1 MDTTDWEV
9 LSYDGLSDFDD
20 YDLCTSPKFMKA
32 SEASRNFH
40 PRVPKQILH
49 IPIQLE
55 PRIGKAPDE
64 GSMEENTKDHHRVEV
79 PLVPSSPTTIENI
92 KGGILE
98 ADYDTVAHLFSK
110 IKEIESPKSI
120 DRGLLFPD
128 IGALKFEDKGG
139 DQAQEIIMASPRMKI
154 EKEIDTIMDCGK
166 EVEDS
171 SGGFNFWKWSLNG
184 VGAICSFGFAAA
196 TICVLI
202 LGSQQRNNKIQQDQK
217 IWFQIYTDDKRIKQ
231 VVHATKLNEAMAAVS
246 GVPLSRAR
254 ITCGGYYDGL

>member
-1 MDTTDWEV
+1 MDTNDWEF
-9 LSYDGLSDFDD
+9 LSYDSLYDASLDSKSVLDLDD
-20 YDLCTSPKFMKA
+20 YDLCTSPKFKKA

-40 PRVPKQILH
+40 PREPKQVIH

-64 GSMEENTKDHHRVEV
+64 GLVEQNTKDHHVEV
-79 PLVPSSPTTIENI
+79 PLVPSSPTTIEKI

-110 IKEIESPKSI
+110 IKEIESPRSI
-120 DRGLLFPD
+120 GRGLLFPSPD

-139 DQAQEIIMASPRMKI
+139 EAQEIIMASPRMKI
-154 EKEIDTIMDCGK
+154 EKEIATIMDCGK
-166 EVEDS
+166 EVGDS

-217 IWFQIYTDDKRIKQ
+217 IRFQIYTDDKVSKCLSFVFVFIIL
-231 VVHATKLNEAMAAVS
+231 VCDYLNN
-246 GVPLSRAR
+246 
-254 ITCGGYYDGL
+254 

>member
-1 MDTTDWEV
+1 MHQHHLTPTSNRQSPSTIKKMDTNDWEF
-9 LSYDGLSDFDD
+9 LSYDSLYDASLDSKSVLDLDD
-20 YDLCTSPKFMKA
+20 YDLCTSPKFKKA

-40 PRVPKQILH
+40 PREPKQVIH

-64 GSMEENTKDHHRVEV
+64 GLVEQNTKDHHVE
-79 PLVPSSPTTIENI
+79 
-92 KGGILE
+92 
-98 ADYDTVAHLFSK
+98 
-110 IKEIESPKSI
+110 IKEIESPRSI
-120 DRGLLFPD
+120 GRGLLFPSPD

-139 DQAQEIIMASPRMKI
+139 EAQEIIMASPRMKI
-154 EKEIDTIMDCGK
+154 EKEIATIMDCGK
-166 EVEDS
+166 EVGDS

-217 IWFQIYTDDKRIKQ
+217 IRFQIYTDDKRIKQ
-231 VVHATKLNEAMAAVS
+231 VVHATKLNEAMAAAS